1 MICTAG
7 FIRFLSSGGHR
18 YGHSSGRP
26 KPDLHF
32 ASALLQSGR
41 TGCWMCCSSLF
52 MLRSEVFVLDFS
64 KASMLSASMSR
75 LWLCELIE
83 K

>member
-1 MICTAG
+1 
-7 FIRFLSSGGHR
+7 
-18 YGHSSGRP
+18 
-26 KPDLHF
+26 
-32 ASALLQSGR
+32 
-41 TGCWMCCSSLF
+41 MCCSSLF